1 MRRVFESPDLIA
13 PWHLHII
20 HHALS
25 YSYTGGEGGVPLL
38 HPVDDDD
45 YENNSD
51 HDDDVHGVISNVV
64 DNGIFKCSNE
74 RYTTAAS
81 SFCYCC

>member
-1 MRRVFESPDLIA
+1 MMMIMMTTRILMTRSRC
-13 PWHLHII
+13 
-20 HHALS
+20 
-25 YSYTGGEGGVPLL
+25 EGGVPLL